1 LSLGRLDRDEVESMV
16 AQVTGGRIL
25 PAEVMKQIVAKTDGN
40 ALFVEELTKAVLE
53 GGILVEDAEGYRLDG
68 PLPPLAIPATL
79 QDSLMSR
86 LDRLAPVKEI
96 GQIGAA
102 IGRDFSYSLLRAVVG
117 RDETALKHALAQLEQ
132 AELVFRRGEPPE
144 AVYSFKHALVRD
156 AAYESLLKSRRQQLH
171 GQIARALE
179 ERFADIVASQPEIVA
194 RHFTEAGLVDP
205 AIDYWLKAGHLAL
218 SRSANAEAVKH
229 LGQGIELTQSQAPT
243 GERLRKELDFYL
255 ALGPATAATE
265 GYATPETLRV
275 FSHARDLLGDRGT
288 STEQMTVLWGVY
300 LAHSMRGENIAAR
313 EVAHRCLALA
323 AGHEHPGM
331 LALAN
336 RFMGQTLWMMG
347 AFVDARFHLDRTLD
361 LCAANQ
367 ETITSY
373 RRFGADDE
381 VSALSALSRTL
392 LILGYPEQAAAVAG
406 QALARARSM
415 GLPFTTALALDGEA
429 LLGALGADLKRA
441 AVHADEAMAHSI
453 EHSLAD
459 YEQRARFIQGA
470 LLAQSSD
477 PQHGIE
483 LMQSA
488 IAAIERTNNVNR
500 RTLYLGHSAAAH
512 ASLGQPEVSLD
523 LLNEA
528 IQTAE
533 MADERFFEAE
543 LHHLRGKT
551 LLTLG
556 RNGEAEAEL
565 QRALT
570 IAQQQHARWWELRA
584 ATSLALYWHDGG
596 KYLEAYSLLQPVY
609 SWFIE
614 GFDTTYLR
622 DAKVL
627 LDELRDLSGPQTQA
641 GQR

>member
-1 LSLGRLDRDEVESMV
+1 M
-16 AQVTGGRIL
+16 
-25 PAEVMKQIVAKTDGN
+25 
-40 ALFVEELTKAVLE
+40 
-53 GGILVEDAEGYRLDG
+53 
-68 PLPPLAIPATL
+68 
-79 QDSLMSR
+79 
-86 LDRLAPVKEI
+86 
-96 GQIGAA
+96 
-102 IGRDFSYSLLRAVVG
+102 
-117 RDETALKHALAQLEQ
+117 
-132 AELVFRRGEPPE
+132 
-144 AVYSFKHALVRD
+144 RD

-255 ALGPATAATE
+255 ALGPAMAATE

-275 FSHARDLLGDRGT
+275 FSRARDLLGDRGT

-323 AGHEHPGM
+323 AEHEHPGM

-470 LLAQSSD
+470 LLAQSGD

-488 IAAIERTNNVNR
+488 IAAIERTKSVNR

-512 ASLGQPEVSLD
+512 ARLGQPEVGLD

-533 MADERFFEAE
+533 ITDERFFEAE

-570 IAQQQHARWWELRA
+570 IAQQQQARWWELRA

-609 SWFIE
+609 SWFVE

>member
-1 LSLGRLDRDEVESMV
+1 
-16 AQVTGGRIL
+16 
-25 PAEVMKQIVAKTDGN
+25 
-40 ALFVEELTKAVLE
+40 
-53 GGILVEDAEGYRLDG
+53 
-68 PLPPLAIPATL
+68 
-79 QDSLMSR
+79 MSR

-323 AGHEHPGM
+323 AEHEHPGM

-336 RFMGQTLWMMG
+336 QFMGQTLWMMG
-347 AFVDARFHLDRTLD
+347 AFVDARFHLERTLD

-470 LLAQSSD
+470 LLARSGD

-483 LMQSA
+483 RMQSA
-488 IAAIERTNNVNR
+488 IAAIERTKSVNR

-512 ASLGQPEVSLD
+512 ARLGQPEVGLD

-533 MADERFFEAE
+533 ITDERFFEAE

-609 SWFIE
+609 SWFVE